1 MLIKPKRLQAGDVVA
16 TVSPSW
22 GGAGD
27 SDIRWR
33 YEQGVKR
40 LEEVFGLTVVPM
52 PNSLKGS
59 EFIYNNPQAR
69 AEDLMTAFQDT
80 RVKAI
85 IANIGGEDSIRLLPY
100 IDFNVIRENPKI
112 LWDTLTLPFHTCFVI
127 KQEFPPFTV
136 QPF

>member
-1 MLIKPKRLQAGDVVA
+1 MA

-27 SDIRWR
+27 SEIRWR

-100 IDFNVIRENPKI
+100 IDFNVIRENRKFYGI
-112 LWDTLTLPFHTCFVI
+112 L
-127 KQEFPPFTV
+127 
-136 QPF
+136 

>member
-1 MLIKPKRLQAGDVVA
+1 MLIKPNRLQRDIVA

-27 SDIRWR
+27 SEIRWR

-59 EFIYNNPQAR
+59 EFIY
-69 AEDLMTAFQDT
+69 
-80 RVKAI
+80 KI
-85 IANIGGEDSIRLLPY
+85 HRL
-100 IDFNVIRENPKI
+100 VRKI
-112 LWDTLTLPFHTCFVI
+112 
-127 KQEFPPFTV
+127 
-136 QPF
+136 

>member
-1 MLIKPKRLQAGDVVA
+1 MLIKPKRLQAGDIVA

-27 SDIRWR
+27 PEIRWR

-40 LEEVFGLTVVPM
+40 LEEVFSLTVIPM

-59 EFIYNNPQAR
+59 EYLYNNPEAR
-69 AEDLMTAFQDT
+69 AEDIMTAFKNT

-85 IANIGGEDSIRLLPY
+85 IAKIGGEEKKPVFSP
-100 IDFNVIRENPKI
+100 IDF
-112 LWDTLTLPFHTCFVI
+112 
-127 KQEFPPFTV
+127 
-136 QPF
+136 